1 VLAVP
6 RAGGAARR
14 RPGRVG
20 LERDGGVCGG
30 GRLMNYAILVD
41 GERVARVKS
50 DDEVRTWIS
59 EYREEHT
66 EDDPAAAHV
75 QILQQGA
82 FWFINGGKLIDRER
96 FF

>member
-6 RAGGAARR
+6 RSGGAARR
-14 RPGRVG
+14 GSGRAG
-20 LERDGGVCGG
+20 RERHGGVCGG
-30 GRLMNYAILVD
+30 RRLMSYAILVD

>member
-1 VLAVP
+1 
-6 RAGGAARR
+6 
-14 RPGRVG
+14 
-20 LERDGGVCGG
+20 
-30 GRLMNYAILVD
+30 MSYAILVD
-41 GERVARVKS
+41 GDRVARVKS
-50 DDEVRTWIS
+50 DEDVRTWIS

-82 FWFINGGKLIDRER
+82 LWFINGGKLIDRER